1 MRNWLAVAAV
11 ILGVP
16 TAAAFAEDDHDPNS
30 GAPLPPHRHETRSP
44 ITDHFYIRG
53 TLYDPQV
60 RSNFRVDR
68 SFQGMTGTP
77 VNGEND
83 LGLPNRLQQG
93 RVEFMFRL
101 RERGKVR
108 VDYFEADRSG
118 NRALAK
124 DVVFGNQTF
133 TAGQQMLT
141 SLDWRQFDITYS
153 YSLFRND
160 RFEVATGLGIYF
172 LQVDAIGEVPAQNQR
187 QEVTAAT
194 PFPALPLDLTWVVS
208 QRWAAIVRSAY
219 LKATLGGFRGWY
231 ADSHEDLQYRWNPN
245 FAIGL
250 GYASIR
256 TSLNRRSGTF
266 PGAFA
271 LSISGPEAFVRFSF

>member
-1 MRNWLAVAAV
+1 MRTRLAVAAV

-16 TAAAFAEDDHDPNS
+16 TAPAFADRDHDPNS
-30 GAPLPPHRHETRSP
+30 GAPLPPHRHETASP

-53 TLYDPQV
+53 TFYDPQV
-60 RSNFRVDR
+60 RTNFRVDR

-77 VNGEND
+77 VNAEND
-83 LGLPNRLQQG
+83 LGLPNRLRQG

-101 RERGKVR
+101 RERSKVR

-118 NRALAK
+118 SKVIAN

-133 TAGQQMLT
+133 AAGQVTQT

-153 YSLFRND
+153 YSLVRND
-160 RFEVATGLGIYF
+160 RFEVGTGLGIYF
-172 LQVDAIGEVPAQNQR
+172 LQVDAIGQVPAQNQR

-194 PFPALPLDLTWVVS
+194 PFPALPLDLTWVIS
-208 QRWAAIVRSAY
+208 QRWAASVRGAY
-219 LKATLGGFRGWY
+219 LKATLSGFRGWY
-231 ADSHEDLQYRWNPN
+231 ADSNEDLQYRWNPN
-245 FAIGL
+245 LAIGL
-250 GYASIR
+250 GYAAIR

-271 LSISGPEAFVRFSF
+271 MSISGPEAFVRFSF

>member
-11 ILGVP
+11 ILSVP
-16 TAAAFAEDDHDPNS
+16 TAPAFADRDHDPNS
-30 GAPLPPHRHETRSP
+30 GAPLPPHRHETPSP

-53 TLYDPQV
+53 TFYDPQV
-60 RSNFRVDR
+60 RTNFRVDR

-83 LGLPNRLQQG
+83 LGLPNRLRQG

-101 RERGKVR
+101 RERSRMR

-118 NRALAK
+118 SKRLVN
-124 DVVFGNQTF
+124 DIIFGNETF
-133 TAGQQMLT
+133 AAGQVVQS

-153 YSLFRND
+153 YSLVRND
-160 RFEVATGLGIYF
+160 RFEVGTGLAVYF
-172 LQVDAIGEVPAQNQR
+172 IQVEAIGQVPAQNQR
-187 QEVTAAT
+187 QDETGAT
-194 PFPALPLDLTWVVS
+194 PYPALPLDLTWRIS
-208 QRWAAIVRSAY
+208 SRWAATARGAY
-219 LKATLGGFRGWY
+219 LKANLNGFRGWY
-231 ADSHEDLQYRWNPN
+231 ADLNEDIQYRWNPN

-266 PGAFA
+266 PGAFSM
-271 LSISGPEAFVRFSF
+271 SISGPEAFVRFSF